1 MGRGRFSERVESN
14 WEVSLIYII
23 HPYMG
28 IVTIARAGPE
38 STQNLSG
45 HVPSSGHPL
54 SIQHREWVCAAA
66 SGVSNAPWWA
76 WQSRRAILTDS
87 STFLRVHLDGRLL
100 MDLQPG
106 HPDRKVRA
114 ETKKHR
120 ESGVLCGIEA
130 KQMEHDHYT
139 SPFGQRSG

>member
-1 MGRGRFSERVESN
+1 MIWNWTFNRETPGPMGRGRFSERVESN

-54 SIQHREWVCAAA
+54 SIQHREWGVC
-66 SGVSNAPWWA
+66 
-76 WQSRRAILTDS
+76 S
-87 STFLRVHLDGRLL
+87 SFW
-100 MDLQPG
+100 
-106 HPDRKVRA
+106 RKQRTVV
-114 ETKKHR
+114 
-120 ESGVLCGIEA
+120 GLA
-130 KQMEHDHYT
+130 KQESH
-139 SPFGQRSG
+139 SNG